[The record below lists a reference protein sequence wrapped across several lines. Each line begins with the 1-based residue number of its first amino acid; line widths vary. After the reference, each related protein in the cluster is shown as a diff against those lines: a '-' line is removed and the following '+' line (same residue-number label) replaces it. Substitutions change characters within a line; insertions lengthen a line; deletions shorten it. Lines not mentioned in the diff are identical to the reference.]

1 LGGQVTKA
9 ENLIDD
15 ANVLAKELAG
25 KPPLAIAATKALI
38 NTSFDKSLHQQLEEE
53 RDTMAQLGYTDDF
66 KEGVAAFMQKRP
78 GNFKGC

>member
-38 NTSFDKSLHQQLEEE
+38 NTSFDKSIL
-53 RDTMAQLGYTDDF
+53 LGF
-66 KEGVAAFMQKRP
+66 KFNKTCWALYQAGIKCQKR
-78 GNFKGC
+78 